1 MAYSAIMQKLKYH
14 AKNNGLIIRK
24 IDGDNYILADN
35 KKISA
40 DVMTLDELK
49 EKILNLQFEKLKNNF
64 AV

>member
-1 MAYSAIMQKLKYH
+1 MAYSAIMQKLQYH
-14 AKNNGLIIRK
+14 ANKNGLVIRK

-40 DVMTLDELK
+40 DVMTFAELK

-64 AV
+64 AL